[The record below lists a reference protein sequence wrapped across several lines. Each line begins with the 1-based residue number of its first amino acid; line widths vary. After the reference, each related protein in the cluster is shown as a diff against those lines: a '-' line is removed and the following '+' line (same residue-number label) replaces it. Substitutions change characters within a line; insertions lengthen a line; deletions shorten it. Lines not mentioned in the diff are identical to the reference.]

1 MGLCL
6 NLGKC
11 EIISSDMNTCGTLL
25 VALPGAQLVPRA
37 QAQMLGSPVGD
48 DSCVSSVLSEKV
60 EALRRLGKRL
70 RLLSAHDALLLLRN
84 CFALPKLMY
93 TLRTAPCFRSDVL
106 ESYDDCLRE
115 ILGSVANTLLAP
127 NSSAWVQATLPAKL
141 GGLGIRDAVSVAP
154 SAFLASS
161 HSTAELVEAILPP
174 HISDLPAPHL
184 EEAMLLWSAGH
195 SHPAPEGA
203 AASWQKGWEVAGTT
217 TTANRLLSE
226 AADDTERARLLA
238 VAAPES
244 GAWLRALPVS
254 ALGLRMDD
262 DTVRI
267 AVGLRLGAPTC
278 GPHQCRHCSVEVDVF
293 GRHSLSCKKSE
304 GRHFRHSALNDIVKR
319 GLSAAHIPRLEPTGL
334 LRSDGKRP
342 DGVTLAPWSSGC
354 LLVWD
359 ATCPDTFAIS
369 YRAQAT
375 SEAGRVAESA
385 EDRKAE
391 KYRGLPASHSFT
403 PVAIETLGAIGP
415 RSMLFLRDLGR
426 RIALESGE
434 PRSTD
439 YLLQRLSVAVQRG
452 NAASVQGGMSS

>member
-1 MGLCL
+1 MFTLKFPNDVQVMREASDVGLCL

-11 EIISSDMNTCGTLL
+11 EIISSDMTTCGTLL

-70 RLLSAHDALLLLRN
+70 RLL
-84 CFALPKLMY
+84 
-93 TLRTAPCFRSDVL
+93 
-106 ESYDDCLRE
+106 
-115 ILGSVANTLLAP
+115 
-127 NSSAWVQATLPAKL
+127 
-141 GGLGIRDAVSVAP
+141 P

-174 HISDLPAPHL
+174 HISALPAPHL

-203 AASWQKGWEVAGTT
+203 AASRQKGWELAGTT

-226 AADDTERARLLA
+226 AADDAERARLLA

-244 GAWLRALPVS
+244 GAWLRALLVS

-262 DTVRI
+262 DTARI

-293 GRHSLSCKKSE
+293 ERHSLSCKKSE

-319 GLSAAHIPRLEPTGL
+319 GLSAAHIPSRLEPTGL
-334 LRSDGKRP
+334 LRTDGKRP
-342 DGVTLAPWSSGC
+342 DGVTLAP
-354 LLVWD
+354 
-359 ATCPDTFAIS
+359 
-369 YRAQAT
+369 
-375 SEAGRVAESA
+375 
-385 EDRKAE
+385 
-391 KYRGLPASHSFT
+391 
-403 PVAIETLGAIGP
+403 
-415 RSMLFLRDLGR
+415 
-426 RIALESGE
+426 
-434 PRSTD
+434 
-439 YLLQRLSVAVQRG
+439 
-452 NAASVQGGMSS
+452 